1 MEETSPTVFFFS
13 FITTWRKNPEQKCV
27 LYETARA
34 SWWSGW
40 WLHVMEVLLS
50 VLQCI
55 DDHRSHRG
63 RVMTEC
69 VTLRGRCSTH
79 SSLQTGF
86 RPGRF
91 CSTHRD
97 DRPGFCASSF
107 STSWFSALLC
117 CKMVVNWT
125 SLWTLDKRSWRD
137 FLTTLQT
144 VELHFSPTVFVF

>member
-1 MEETSPTVFFFS
+1 MFYTKQRGPAGDQDDDM
-13 FITTWRKNPEQKCV
+13 N
-27 LYETARA
+27 
-34 SWWSGW
+34 
-40 WLHVMEVLLS
+40 VMEVLLS

-91 CSTHRD
+91 CSTLTETTVQGSVL
-97 DRPGFCASSF
+97 PASP
-107 STSWFSALLC
+107 LH
-117 CKMVVNWT
+117 
-125 SLWTLDKRSWRD
+125 D
-137 FLTTLQT
+137 FLL
-144 VELHFSPTVFVF
+144 FSVVKWL